1 MEYEEMEEML
11 ENISKNVNGRD
22 FWKVQV
28 LDLILCDE
36 DVYYNLTKQD
46 LEKVVDRLMDNDYMW
61 NTIYEEISSTISDYR
76 ERV

>member
-36 DVYYNLTKQD
+36 DVYYNLKKQD